1 MIARALL
8 LRPRVLIADEPVSM
22 VDASLRATILE
33 SLWRLKAER
42 GISIVYVTHDLT
54 TAYQIADRIVVM
66 YRGEIVEA
74 GDPDSIIRQP
84 AHPYTWALVGAVPRP
99 ILMSTGGW
107 SDPKK
112 TRLSRDHRLAL
123 SCLGPLAL
131 RSACPRSRKQGPGGT
146 TALGDGA
153 GRRIAG
159 RIDLRGIARQYR
171 QQRLCRRGGARICG
185 RLTAFADVDL
195 RWSQTHHQPGAPA
208 RFRAVLDRF
217 APLGVTHY
225 LNEGEDAGWLSGE
238 EGEACLG
245 LLAERGVILS
255 LACGAQQVP
264 AIAEVAARHPDLT
277 ILLHHLGRPRAGDA
291 SALAAILTAAKAT
304 NVRVKVSGFAY
315 GAADGLDFPYPAMQQ
330 VLRALCDGFG
340 ADRLCWGS
348 DYPVVRRFMTYRQ
361 SLEIVR
367 SHCEFLT
374 ADERKLILGSTMG
387 GLLERAAARRRTP

>member
-1 MIARALL
+1 MIIDSHCHAWARWPYDPPVPDPESRGRAEQLLWEMEQAGVSQAVLICAGLRDNTDNNDYAARAA
-8 LRPRVLIADEPVSM
+8 R
-22 VDASLRATILE
+22 AS
-33 SLWRLKAER
+33 S
-42 GISIVYVTHDLT
+42 
-54 TAYQIADRIVVM
+54 
-66 YRGEIVEA
+66 
-74 GDPDSIIRQP
+74 
-84 AHPYTWALVGAVPRP
+84 
-99 ILMSTGGW
+99 
-107 SDPKK
+107 
-112 TRLSRDHRLAL
+112 
-123 SCLGPLAL
+123 
-131 RSACPRSRKQGPGGT
+131 
-146 TALGDGA
+146 
-153 GRRIAG
+153 
-159 RIDLRGIARQYR
+159 
-171 QQRLCRRGGARICG
+171 G

-315 GAADGLDFPYPAMQQ
+315 GAADGWDFPYPAMQQ